1 MEHDAP
7 RGIVVVDCATHA
19 SCVTDDAISCYCRCR

>member
-7 RGIVVVDCATHA
+7 RGIVVMDCATA
-19 SCVTDDAISCYCRCR
+19 GFDAIIGSFSPFDCT

>member
-7 RGIVVVDCATHA
+7 RGIIAVDCATA
-19 SCVTDDAISCYCRCR
+19 GFDNI